1 MARQESIKRLKEA
14 KVLDL
19 RNEKD
24 RQAVEMAIRGLEC
37 WGKLWRW
44 LATLD
49 HSCDSEE
56 VLDKVDHYIYAIEDG
71 EE

>member
-1 MARQESIKRLKEA
+1 MTRMESIKWLKEA

-19 RNEKD
+19 RNKKD
-24 RQAVEMAIRGLEC
+24 RQAVEMAIRGLER

-56 VLDKVDHYIYAIEDG
+56 VLNEVDHCMCVIEYG